1 MDIVLVV
8 IAVSCLGL
16 GWLIAFFAMKAKYA
30 PLSETVKKQ
39 DSDMQTLRDI
49 LSSKEEEQSRATTER
64 QQLLADK
71 SAADKELELVKLQVV
86 EKSEV
91 ISKCEQENEELHGQ
105 LSRLQADN
113 QGVQKEIQ
121 ILREQ
126 LQEKQAQERKN
137 EQERADLSS
146 RLEKQKEQTAMV
158 QSQRD
163 TAQKEVDLLKEQM
176 LQNEKERAKALSQQM
191 ELAKEQLQNA
201 TQEILK
207 QREETLSKTNVEQIG
222 NVVTPLKEQLEAMQK
237 QVNESIKTTTDNKAS
252 LERAIEDLIK
262 QTKMIGDD
270 ANNLAKALKNESKTQ
285 GNWGEMLLDKLLES
299 SGLVKGIHY
308 DIQVTLR
315 DAMGKAVTHDETGKR
330 LIPDVVIHYPDG
342 KDCVVDS
349 KVSLSDYIDYLEA
362 TDETE
367 KERALSRHLVSVRKH
382 VKELCGKDYSSYIK
396 PPRTAMAYTI
406 MFIPNESAM
415 QLALQ
420 NDTTLWREAFDKG
433 VCIASEQNLLIILRM
448 IQMAWIQVQQAQNQQ
463 EVFEQ
468 ARKLLDRVSDFL
480 ERFDKVGDWI
490 GKAGDAYSKAKDKL
504 YNGQQSVVKAAKEME
519 RLGAKTSARKQLP
532 EPEDWNHSEEKG
544 TNE

>member
-1 MDIVLVV
+1 MNIVYIV
-8 IAVSCLGL
+8 IAVSCLGV
-16 GWLIAFFAMKAKYA
+16 GGLIVFFAMKAKYA
-30 PLSETVKKQ
+30 PLSETVRNQENETQALK
-39 DSDMQTLRDI
+39 DL
-49 LSSKEEEQSRATTER
+49 LSSKEDELSKATDER

-71 SAADKELELVKLQVV
+71 SATDKELELVKLQVA
-86 EKSEV
+86 EKAET
-91 ISKCEQENEELHGQ
+91 ISKCEQERAELM
-105 LSRLQADN
+105 
-113 QGVQKEIQ
+113 
-121 ILREQ
+121 
-126 LQEKQAQERKN
+126 
-137 EQERADLSS
+137 S
-146 RLEKQKEQTAMV
+146 RLEKQKEQTAIV

-176 LQNEKERAKALSQQM
+176 QQNEQERAKALSQQLA
-191 ELAKEQLQNA
+191 LAKEQLQNA

-222 NVVTPLKEQLEAMQK
+222 NVVTPLKEQLVAMQK

-308 DIQVTLR
+308 DVQVTLR

-349 KVSLSDYIDYLEA
+349 KVSLSDYIDYMEA
-362 TDETE
+362 TDEAE

-396 PPRTAMAYTI
+396 PPRTTMAYTI

-532 EPEDWNHSEEKG
+532 EPEDWNHSEEK
-544 TNE
+544 EASE